1 MILLKKIPKCRFL
14 FLALLLTIGAT
25 AFAQKVKITGTVTDP
40 GGEPLIGVSV
50 KTGNSGAGAITD
62 VDGNYSVEVSP
73 TGTLVFSY
81 VGFEVR
87 NEPVKN
93 RRVINVTLK
102 EKNDVLNEVVV
113 IGYGTMDKKEL
124 TSAISHVG
132 EKDFLTISSL
142 DPSMMIQ
149 GKVAGV
155 SITNTGAGDPNNQ
168 ASIQIRGVSS
178 RSAGLGPLIVIDGV
192 PGGNLTNI
200 NPNDIAS
207 FDILKDGAASA
218 IYGTRGSNGVIVVTT
233 KKGSKDGRMH
243 TSYSGMFS
251 WDVINKE
258 LDMMDAQEFRDVRL
272 GWGDTGVD
280 LGGNVDW
287 LDAVSRTGTA
297 QQHTLTLSGGN
308 DKSNYRVSADYR
320 DAKGIDLR
328 SHRREYGA
336 RASIMHT
343 TKGGLFT
350 ITANIAPRIIYRDQ
364 ADWGVFKDAIEAN
377 PTTPLMDPE
386 NPTRYYNFQGQV
398 VGSNPVERQLLEKD
412 HGDTKLLDW
421 DGTVRLNLLP
431 LLGNDSDGNH
441 RLSTQV
447 MFADHQ
453 YDNDN
458 SWFRPSTSTICINN
472 GREGEAS
479 RSYSKERQYVVEWL
493 TNYSGSF
500 GSHNVKGMA
509 GYSYQYAQY
518 SGLNAYN
525 KDFPNDGLGY
535 DNLGSG
541 EYAKE
546 EGEIDMGSY
555 RNDSKLISFFGRV
568 SYDYAGKYM
577 FTASLRHEGSSKFG
591 ADNKWGNF
599 PAVSAG
605 WRISEEPFMKN
616 VKWVSDLKLRADY
629 GVTGNQDFGSYISLN
644 TMTGFGYYFYNGKYF
659 QVWGPSKNVNPDL
672 RWEKGKNWNIGI
684 DFSLFNNRVYGSV
697 SYFNRKQ
704 QDLLGNYKVSVPPY
718 LFDETFVNV
727 GTMKN
732 TGIEIDVNFKAV
744 NTKDFS
750 YDLNFVGT
758 TMKNKFVDFS
768 NSKYIGQDYYDMAG
782 TEDPYPFYNLQ
793 RIQKGESLGNFYMW
807 RYAGH
812 SADGEWLVY
821 DKDGDIIRA
830 SQASDADRQVVGN
843 GMPKFTM
850 SSSHNFRYKNFDL
863 SLFFRGAFGYDIFN
877 IHDFYYGTRN
887 FTGNRL
893 DKAYGKNFVVS
904 GSANPVVCD
913 YFLEKGDYLKLD
925 MMTLGYTLN
934 LKDCPYLDRV
944 RVYGTMKNIFTITKF
959 SGVDPSS
966 YQVNGLT
973 PGAQGS
979 RTYFPTTRQ
988 FIVGL
993 QIDF

>member
-258 LDMMDAQEFRDVRL
+258 LDMMSAQEFRDVRL

-518 SGLNAYN
+518 SGLDAYN

-697 SYFNRKQ
+697 NYFNRKQ

-850 SSSHNFRYKNFDL
+850 STSHNFRYKNFDL

>member
-386 NPTRYYNFQGQV
+386 NPSRYYNFQGQV

-697 SYFNRKQ
+697 NYFNRKQ